1 MSKKVINV
9 GRADRGDGDPLRV
22 AFVKVNDNFNDLYG
36 NFNSLLVQ
44 FTSLILNVKIEGG
57 AANTIYDLSGLNIDG
72 VSANTNYD
80 TNGLNIDG
88 GVSNST
94 F

>member
-9 GRADRGDGDPLRV
+9 GRADRGDGDPIRV
-22 AFVKVNDNFNDLYG
+22 AFVKVNDNFNELYG
-36 NFNSLLVQ
+36 LV
-44 FTSLILNVKIEGG
+44 SNVSTVNIRLDGG
-57 AANTIYDLSGLNIDG
+57 AAS
-72 VSANTNYD
+72 TNYD
-80 TNGLNIDG
+80 ANGLNIDG

>member
-1 MSKKVINV
+1 MTKQLINV
-9 GRADRGDGDPLRV
+9 GRADKGDGDPIRV
-22 AFVKVNDNFNDLYG
+22 AFVKVNENFNELYG
-36 NFNSLLVQ
+36 NFNSLLAQ

-72 VSANTNYD
+72 VSASTIYD
-80 TNGLNIDG
+80 SSSLNIDG
-88 GVSNST
+88 GFSNTT